1 MKSSRLPKRAV
12 PMSSSIRSA
21 DPEILSYLAD
31 RKSAV
36 DRALDRLLPPEDTYP
51 RELNQAMRYSVF
63 AGGKRLRPILAL
75 AAGEA
80 LGGDPDRIMV
90 LACALE
96 MIHTYSLIHDD
107 LPAMDNDNLRRGRPS
122 CHREFGEAVAIL
134 AGNGLMNLAY
144 QILAEEGAKLH
155 DPRRMLEAISQL
167 SRAVDTRQGVIA
179 GQVVDLVTEGK
190 SFTEKELRFIHSCKT
205 GALIRAS
212 VVCAAI
218 ISAADPSAVKRLDRF
233 GMKAGLAFQIVDDI
247 LDITGDSRELGKTA
261 GKDREE
267 QKATYPAL
275 FGLEESRRR
284 VEVLVREAEKEL
296 EFLGEHGLR
305 LKELARFISVRR
317 Y

>member
-1 MKSSRLPKRAV
+1 
-12 PMSSSIRSA
+12 MSSSIRSA